1 MKDHEEETERKLVL
15 LTDFIEQRAR
25 KDREIKYYED
35 QLQDIERR
43 LFFLRKEHN
52 LTTTIIDI
60 ITREKVYDVKE
71 ELEKKM
77 LDDDNPLLIKPKN
90 TDIDNDKT

>member
-1 MKDHEEETERKLVL
+1 MKDNEEENERKLVL

-25 KDREIKYYED
+25 KDREIKYYEE

-43 LFFLRKEHN
+43 LFFLRKEHD

-60 ITREKVYDVKE
+60 ITREKIYDVKE

-90 TDIDNDKT
+90 TDIDN

>member
-1 MKDHEEETERKLVL
+1 MSTDDNDTERKLVL

-25 KDREIKYYED
+25 KDREIKYYEE
-35 QLQDIERR
+35 QLKDIERR

>member
-1 MKDHEEETERKLVL
+1 MSTNDNDNERKLVL

-90 TDIDNDKT
+90 TDIDNEKT

>member
-25 KDREIKYYED
+25 KDREIKYYEE
-35 QLQDIERR
+35 QLKDIERR

>member
-1 MKDHEEETERKLVL
+1 MSTDDNDTDRKLVL
-15 LTDFIEQRAR
+15 LTDFIEQRTR
-25 KDREIKYYED
+25 KDNEIKYYEE
-35 QLQDIERR
+35 QLKDIERR
-43 LFFLRKEHN
+43 LFFLRKEHE

-60 ITREKVYDVKE
+60 ITREKIYDVKE

-90 TDIDNDKT
+90 TDIDN

>member
-43 LFFLRKEHN
+43 LFFLRKEHD

-71 ELEKKM
+71 QLEKKM

>member
-1 MKDHEEETERKLVL
+1 MKDHEEEHERKLVL

-71 ELEKKM
+71 QLEKKM

-90 TDIDNDKT
+90 TDFDNDKT

>member
-1 MKDHEEETERKLVL
+1 MKDHEEENERKLVL

-90 TDIDNDKT
+90 TDIDNEKT

>member
-43 LFFLRKEHN
+43 LFFLRKEHD

>member
-1 MKDHEEETERKLVL
+1 MSEEDNDRKLVL
-15 LTDFIEQRAR
+15 LTDFIEQRTR
-25 KDREIKYYED
+25 KDNEIKFYEE

-43 LFFLRKEHN
+43 LFFLRKEHD

-60 ITREKVYDVKE
+60 ITREKIYDVKE

-77 LDDDNPLLIKPKN
+77 MDGNNPLLIKPKN
-90 TDIDNDKT
+90 TDIDNEKT

>member
-1 MKDHEEETERKLVL
+1 MKDHEEENERKLVL

-25 KDREIKYYED
+25 KDREIKYYEE

-43 LFFLRKEHN
+43 LFFLRKEHE

-60 ITREKVYDVKE
+60 ITREKIYDVKE

-90 TDIDNDKT
+90 TDINN